1 MRRDAWILVAVMA
14 LPAVGAALAGRDLSG
29 LLVYPP
35 PLEVPSGYLRFSW
48 GAVAGVVVG
57 LALVCGPWVRLRFR
71 SAELRRESSR
81 RDASGEEAGVGG
93 AGGWVKGKAGFGP
106 FDRLQPSP
114 RLRLT
119 GRAGVPALR
128 FPWWGWIA
136 VVWVAV
142 WWAAAWCEVPEPA
155 LARRYSFFPLWLG
168 FIVVVNGISVARKGS
183 CLMTRSL
190 GTWLMLF
197 GVSAVFWWGFEWLNR
212 FVRNWHYLGAEDYSA
227 LGYAA
232 HATLCFSTVLPAVA
246 AVAEA
251 LQTSTGWM
259 RRLAVG
265 PAWAWLARPFGR
277 RSLLAGGAVALLATG
292 AIPSAFYPAL
302 WVAPLA
308 LYLGVTVRA
317 GHPGFRAEVA
327 RGDWRQAGT
336 WMAAAVVC
344 GGFWEMWNFFS
355 LPKWIY
361 TVPGVERWHV
371 FEMPLL
377 GYAGYLPFG
386 LECLAVIE
394 AVTASGRSGITKMR
408 G

>member
-1 MRRDAWILVAVMA
+1 MRRDAWILGAVVT
-14 LPAVGAALAGRDLSG
+14 LPAVGAAWAGRDLSG

-48 GAVAGVVVG
+48 WAVAGVVVG
-57 LALVCGPWVRLRFR
+57 LALVFGRWFRLR
-71 SAELRRESSR
+71 SNPEEHR
-81 RDASGEEAGVGG
+81 RDWSGRDTSGEEAGVGG
-93 AGGWVKGKAGFGP
+93 VAGSVKGKAGFGY
-106 FDRLQPSP
+106 
-114 RLRLT
+114 
-119 GRAGVPALR
+119 PALR
-128 FPWWGWIA
+128 FPWWGCLA
-136 VVWVAV
+136 VIWVAL
-142 WWAAAWCEVPEPA
+142 WWAAAWCEVPELA

-183 CLMTRSL
+183 CLMTRSP
-190 GTWLMLF
+190 GTWLLLF

-227 LGYAA
+227 VGYAA

-251 LQTSTGWM
+251 LHTSAGWM
-259 RRLAVG
+259 RRLARG
-265 PAWAWLARPFGR
+265 PAWPWLMLPFAGW
-277 RSLLAGGAVALLATG
+277 SLLAGGAVALLATG
-292 AIPSAFYPAL
+292 ASPSVFYPAL

-317 GHPGFRAEVA
+317 GRPGFWAEVA

-361 TVPGVERWHV
+361 TVPGVERWYV

-394 AVTASGRSGITKMR
+394 MATASGPCGITKIR
-408 G
+408 R